1 MKCPAAGCEST
12 SLQKA
17 TIDGLPMLT
26 CSHGHVVCVDSSAQ
40 LAAFTHQLTAIV
52 TALATHMQ
60 GVETS
65 LGELKKA
72 VENLPVSKP

>member
-12 SLQKA
+12 SLQKS

-26 CSHGHVVCVDSSAQ
+26 CSHGHVVCVDSSSQ
-40 LAAFTHQLTAIV
+40 IAAFAHQLTAIV

-60 GVETS
+60 GIEKS
-65 LGELKKA
+65 LGELKKT
-72 VENLPVSKP
+72 VENSSLPKA

>member
-12 SLQKA
+12 SLQKS

-26 CSHGHVVCVDSSAQ
+26 CGHGHVVCVDSSAQ
-40 LAAFTHQLTAIV
+40 LATFTHQLTTIV

-60 GVETS
+60 GVEKS
-65 LGELKKA
+65 LTELKKA
-72 VENLPVSKP
+72 IESSSLPKP